1 MSECPPILPIHI
13 PLTGLFDLAFEAM
26 LSEFRSEI
34 EESEFDD
41 LRITH
46 GCVFRYVRETGM
58 RLTEIAERANVTK
71 QSAGEIVDDLV
82 ERGYVERMPDPA
94 DRRAKLVCLTAR
106 GERAQEFGFRAFAA
120 IEERWAERFGAGRIA
135 ELRKTLEEIV
145 ATEASHAVPELGGE
159 GEHAQLP
166 QPA

>member
-1 MSECPPILPIHI
+1 MSADPRILPIHI
-13 PLTGLFDLAFEAM
+13 PLTALLDLAFEAM
-26 LSEFRSEI
+26 RAEFRSEI
-34 EESEFDD
+34 EGSEFDD

-82 ERGYVERMPDPA
+82 ELGYVEREPDPA

-106 GERAQEFGFRAFAA
+106 GEKAQKFGFGTFAA
-120 IEERWAERFGAGRIA
+120 IEGRWAERFGAGRIA
-135 ELRKTLEEIV
+135 DLRKTLEEIV
-145 ATEASHAVPELGGE
+145 ATEASHAVPELAGE
-159 GEHAQLP
+159 GGDA
-166 QPA
+166 

>member
-1 MSECPPILPIHI
+1 MSRTPRILPIQI
-13 PLTGLFDLAFEAM
+13 PLTGLLDLAFEAM
-26 LSEFRSEI
+26 LAEFRIEIDSSEFN
-34 EESEFDD
+34 D

-71 QSAGEIVDDLV
+71 QSAGEVVDDLV

-94 DRRAKLVCLTAR
+94 DRRAKLICLTAR
-106 GERAQEFGFRAFAA
+106 GERAQAFGFRAFAA
-120 IEERWAERFGAGRIA
+120 IEERWAERFGVERIA
-135 ELRKTLEEIV
+135 DLRKTLEEIV
-145 ATEASHAVPELGGE
+145 ATEASHAVPELAGE

>member
-1 MSECPPILPIHI
+1 MSADPRILPIHI
-13 PLTGLFDLAFEAM
+13 PLTALLDLTFEAM
-26 LSEFRSEI
+26 LTEFRGEI
-34 EESEFDD
+34 EGSEFDD

-82 ERGYVERMPDPA
+82 ELGYVERAPDPA
-94 DRRAKLVCLTAR
+94 DRRAKLICLTAR
-106 GERAQEFGFRAFAA
+106 GEKAQEFGFRTFAA
-120 IEERWAERFGAGRIA
+120 IEERWAERFGAERLA
-135 ELRKTLEEIV
+135 DLRKTLEEIV
-145 ATEASHAVPELGGE
+145 ATEASHAVPDLAGE

-166 QPA
+166 QSA

>member
-1 MSECPPILPIHI
+1 MPADPRVLPIHI
-13 PLTGLFDLAFEAM
+13 PLTALLDLAFEA
-26 LSEFRSEI
+26 LLAEFRSEI
-34 EESEFDD
+34 EESDFDD

-94 DRRAKLVCLTAR
+94 DRRAKLICLTAR
-106 GERAQEFGFRAFAA
+106 GERAQEFGFRTFAA

-135 ELRKTLEEIV
+135 DLRKTLEEVV
-145 ATEASHAVPELGGE
+145 ATEASHAVPDPETTGAGDR
-159 GEHAQLP
+159 G
-166 QPA
+166 